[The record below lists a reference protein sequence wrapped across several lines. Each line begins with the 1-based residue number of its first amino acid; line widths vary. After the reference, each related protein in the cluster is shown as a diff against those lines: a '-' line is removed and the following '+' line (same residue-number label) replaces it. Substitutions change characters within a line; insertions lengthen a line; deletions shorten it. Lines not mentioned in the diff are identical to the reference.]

1 MKAENVRPEDL
12 EWVCRKCSRTLEVGP
27 VVIEYMGS
35 QFTTELPT
43 CPGCGFVLI
52 SEALALGKMAEVEQI
67 LEDK

>member
-1 MKAENVRPEDL
+1 MKAENVHPEDL
-12 EWVCRKCSRTLEVGP
+12 EWMCRKCNRQLQVGT
-27 VVIEYMGS
+27 VTVEYMGN

-43 CPGCGFVLI
+43 CPGCGFVLV

>member
-1 MKAENVRPEDL
+1 MKAENVDPEDL
-12 EWVCRKCSRTLEVGP
+12 QWVCRKCNQPLEAGTFSV
-27 VVIEYMGS
+27 EYMGN
-35 QFTTELPT
+35 QFTTELPV

>member
-1 MKAENVRPEDL
+1 MRAENVNPEDL
-12 EWVCRKCSRTLEVGP
+12 QWVCRKCSRPLETGTASV
-27 VVIEYMGS
+27 EYMGN

-52 SEALALGKMAEVEQI
+52 SEALALGKITEVEQI

>member
-12 EWVCRKCSRTLEVGP
+12 AWMCRKCNRPLQVGT
-27 VVIEYMGS
+27 VTVEYIGS

-43 CPGCGFVLI
+43 CPDCGFVLI
-52 SEALALGKMAEVEQI
+52 SEELALGKMAEVEQL